1 MICIDMGQVPNI
13 ESMDELP
20 KVLDFIKEHTPV
32 GLRDNKDFIGNCL
45 YIYATSFCLD
55 ATVELPL
62 RIAFQEYLFDNYR
75 VNGILDTRFTFDGT
89 PTRMD

>member
-1 MICIDMGQVPNI
+1 MICIDMSQAPEL
-13 ESMDELP
+13 ESMDDLPELLAF
-20 KVLDFIKEHTPV
+20 VREHTPY
-32 GLRDNKDFIGNCL
+32 GLKDNKDFIGNCL

-55 ATVELPL
+55 TTIELPL
-62 RIAFQEYLFDNYR
+62 RVAFQEYLFDNYR

>member
-1 MICIDMGQVPNI
+1 MICIDMGQVPSI
-13 ESMDELP
+13 KSMDELP
-20 KVLDFIKEHTPV
+20 WLLGFIREHTPD
-32 GLRDNKDFIGNCL
+32 GLKDNKDFIGNCL
-45 YIYATSFCLD
+45 YIYATNFCLD
-55 ATVELPL
+55 TTVELPV

>member
-1 MICIDMGQVPNI
+1 MICIDMGLMPNI
-13 ESMDELP
+13 KTMDDVPMLLE
-20 KVLDFIKEHTPV
+20 KIKEHTPD
-32 GLRDNKDFIGNCL
+32 GLKDNKDFIGNCL
-45 YIYATSFCLD
+45 YMYATRFCLD
-55 ATVELPL
+55 TTVELPT